1 MELTSYS
8 ETDPIGIAVLL
19 RILHARGMHA
29 TQAPLPGTQP
39 PLPGSEAALTGLAAL
54 GVMTLPFAWPLVD
67 QFNAMAHEGAHA
79 VVGSIMGFG
88 IQGVTVDGDSNGE
101 TAYVHAPDT
110 GLRRTLTRFAGYLGP
125 SGFGLCA
132 AKLIETGHVVAVL
145 WTAILLLVLLLL
157 MIRKSFAIISVPAAI
172 ALLAVVIRHTH
183 DGLEE
188 VIVYGM
194 TWLLLL
200 SGVRV
205 AVAHGAGAGDAGNLS
220 RTTHI
225 PRQIWAL
232 LWLAGTLLAVVI
244 GGKWLVL
251 RS

>member
-1 MELTSYS
+1 MY
-8 ETDPIGIAVLL
+8 
-19 RILHARGMHA
+19 A
-29 TQAPLPGTQP
+29 TPAPTAGTEA
-39 PLPGSEAALTGLAAL
+39 PLPGSEAALVGLAAFA
-54 GVMTLPFAWPLVD
+54 VVIIPFLWPLVEHF
-67 QFNAMAHEGAHA
+67 QAMAHEGAHA
-79 VVGSIMGFG
+79 LVGSVMGFG
-88 IQGVTVDGDSNGE
+88 IKGVTLSGE
-101 TAYVHAPDT
+101 TRGETEYLRAPDT
-110 GLRRTLTRFAGYLGP
+110 GPRRTLTRFVGYLGP

-132 AKLIETGHVVAVL
+132 AKLIESGYVVAVL
-145 WTAILLLVLLLL
+145 WIAIVLLGVLLLL
-157 MIRKSFAIISVPAAI
+157 IRKSFAIISVPAVI
-172 ALLAVVIRHTH
+172 VLLALVIRHAH

-205 AVAHGAGAGDAGNLS
+205 AVDHGAGAGDARNLS

-232 LWLAGTLLAVVI
+232 LWLAGTLLAVAV

>member
-1 MELTSYS
+1 MY
-8 ETDPIGIAVLL
+8 
-19 RILHARGMHA
+19 A
-29 TQAPLPGTQP
+29 THAPLPETQA
-39 PLPGSEAALTGLAAL
+39 PLPGSEAALVGLAAL
-54 GVMTLPFAWPLVD
+54 AVVILPFLWPLVD
-67 QFNAMAHEGAHA
+67 HFNAMAHEGAHA
-79 VVGSIMGFG
+79 VVGSVMGFG
-88 IQGVTVDGDSNGE
+88 ITSVKLDMESNGA
-101 TAYVHAPDT
+101 TAYDHAPDT
-110 GLRRTLTRFAGYLGP
+110 GPRRTLTRFVGYLGP

-132 AKLIETGHVVAVL
+132 AKLIETGHVVTVL
-145 WTAILLLVLLLL
+145 WVATILLVLLLFL
-157 MIRKSFAIISVPAAI
+157 IRKSFAIVSVPAVI
-172 ALLAVVIRHTH
+172 ALLAVAMRHAH
-183 DGLEE
+183 DGREE

-205 AVAHGAGAGDAGNLS
+205 AAAHGAGAKDAENLT

-232 LWLAGTLLAVVI
+232 LWLAGTLLAVAI

>member
-1 MELTSYS
+1 MKKPEM
-8 ETDPIGIAVLL
+8 GIAVFPEMP
-19 RILHARGMHA
+19 HARGMHA
-29 TQAPLPGTQP
+29 TQAPTPGTDA
-39 PLPGSEAALTGLAAL
+39 PLPGSEAALIGLAAL
-54 GVMTLPFAWPLVD
+54 AVVIIPFLWPLIEHF
-67 QFNAMAHEGAHA
+67 QAMAHEGAHA
-79 VVGSIMGFG
+79 FVGSVMGFG
-88 IQGVTVDGDSNGE
+88 IKGVTLSSETRGE
-101 TAYVHAPDT
+101 TYYVHAPDT
-110 GLRRTLTRFAGYLGP
+110 GPRRTLTRFVGYLGP

-132 AKLIETGHVVAVL
+132 AKLIETGHIVTVL
-145 WTAILLLVLLLL
+145 WIAIMLLVLLVLL
-157 MIRKSFAIISVPAAI
+157 IRKSFAIVSVPAVI
-172 ALLAVVIRHTH
+172 LLLAFVMRHAH

-205 AVAHGAGAGDAGNLS
+205 AIAHGAGAGDAGNLS

-225 PRQIWAL
+225 PSQIWAL
-232 LWLAGTLLAVVI
+232 LWLAGTLLAVIV

>member
-1 MELTSYS
+1 M
-8 ETDPIGIAVLL
+8 PGIP
-19 RILHARGMHA
+19 HARGMYA
-29 TQAPLPGTQP
+29 TAAPAPGTEA
-39 PLPGSEAALTGLAAL
+39 PLPGSEAALVGLAAL
-54 GVMTLPFAWPLVD
+54 AVVFVPFLWPLVE
-67 QFNAMAHEGAHA
+67 QFNVMAHEGAHA

-88 IQGVTVDGDSNGE
+88 IKSVKLDGESNGVT
-101 TAYVHAPDT
+101 TYVRAPDT
-110 GLRRTLTRFAGYLGP
+110 GPRRTLTRFVGYLGP

-132 AKLIETGHVVAVL
+132 AKLIETGHVVTVL
-145 WTAILLLVLLLL
+145 WIAIMLLVLLLFL
-157 MIRKSFAIISVPAAI
+157 IRKSFAIVSVPAVI
-172 ALLAVVIRHTH
+172 ALLAFVVRHAH

-205 AVAHGAGAGDAGNLS
+205 AVADGAGAGDAGNLS

-225 PRQIWAL
+225 PRRIWAL
-232 LWLAGTLLAVVI
+232 LWLAGTLLAVVV

>member
-1 MELTSYS
+1 MGLPHRRRSRTLGS
-8 ETDPIGIAVLL
+8 
-19 RILHARGMHA
+19 MH
-29 TQAPLPGTQP
+29 APLPGTQ
-39 PLPGSEAALTGLAAL
+39 AALVGLAAL
-54 GVMTLPFAWPLVD
+54 AVVMIPFLWPLVEH
-67 QFNAMAHEGAHA
+67 FSAMAHEGAHA
-79 VVGSIMGFG
+79 AVGSVMGFG
-88 IQGVTVDGDSNGE
+88 IKSVKLDGESRGATDYVD
-101 TAYVHAPDT
+101 APDT
-110 GLRRTLTRFAGYLGP
+110 GPRRTLTRFVGYLGP

-132 AKLIETGHVVAVL
+132 AKLIETGHVITVL
-145 WTAILLLVLLLL
+145 WVAIMLLVLLLFL
-157 MIRKSFAIISVPAAI
+157 IRKSFAIVSVPAAI
-172 ALLAVVIRHTH
+172 ALLAVVMRHAH

-205 AVAHGAGAGDAGNLS
+205 AVAHGAGAKDAENLT